1 MKKILIS
8 LFLLSLVTAFSQD
21 ETDSGAV
28 IIRNKEIEDFIK
40 TRSTYSRIS
49 NEGYRLQVYYNS
61 DKKLVNSQRMKFIK
75 KYRELETLITYD
87 SPNYILRA
95 GDFMN
100 KNEAEEVRKK
110 IRKNFPEAFVIK
122 TKINIPKKEI
132 QKMKG
137 KNKSK

>member
-1 MKKILIS
+1 MKTILIP
-8 LFLLSLVTAFSQD
+8 LFILSLVTAFSQE

-28 IIRNKEIEDFIK
+28 IIKNEEIEDLIK
-40 TRSTYSRIS
+40 TRSTYRKIT
-49 NEGYRLQVYYNS
+49 NEGYRIQVYYNS
-61 DKKLVNSQRMKFIK
+61 DKKTVNSKRMKFIK
-75 KYRELETLITYD
+75 IYREIETFISYD

-100 KNEAEEVRKK
+100 KSEADEVRKK
-110 IRKNFPEAFVIK
+110 IRKNFPESFVIK
-122 TKINIPKKEI
+122 TTINIPKKEL

>member
-1 MKKILIS
+1 MKKILIP

>member
-1 MKKILIS
+1 MKIILIP
-8 LFLLSLVTAFSQD
+8 LFILSLVTAFSQE

>member
-1 MKKILIS
+1 MKKILIP

-61 DKKLVNSQRMKFIK
+61 DKKTVNSKRMKFIK
-75 KYRELETLITYD
+75 IYREIETFISYD

-100 KNEAEEVRKK
+100 KSEAEEVRKK
-110 IRKNFPEAFVIK
+110 IRKNFPESFVIK
-122 TKINIPKKEI
+122 TTINIPKKEL

>member
-1 MKKILIS
+1 MKKILIP

-122 TKINIPKKEI
+122 TKINIPKK
-132 QKMKG
+132 
-137 KNKSK
+137 

>member
-1 MKKILIS
+1 MKLILIFLFTLS
-8 LFLLSLVTAFSQD
+8 LFTAFSQD

-28 IIRNKEIEDFIK
+28 IIKNKEIEDFIK

-61 DKKLVNSQRMKFIK
+61 DKKMVNSQRMKFIK

-100 KNEAEEVRKK
+100 KNEAEEARKK

-122 TKINIPKKEI
+122 TKINIPKKEL